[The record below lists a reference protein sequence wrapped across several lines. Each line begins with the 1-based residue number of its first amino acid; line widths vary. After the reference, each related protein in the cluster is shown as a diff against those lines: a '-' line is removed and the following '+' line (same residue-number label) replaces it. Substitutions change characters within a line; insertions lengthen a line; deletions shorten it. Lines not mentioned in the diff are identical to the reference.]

1 MLKALTENSTPWL
14 KVGLQNLWG
23 RIAFETLLL
32 GALACGPIVSAKIS
46 QYAIDEVVM
55 ARNMRNLRTLL
66 CMCGGFV
73 AVVLV
78 LKYAAAWIS
87 AMTRQQFAL
96 GERNRLWSKWVD
108 GASQEVYQ
116 SGEVANRLLGDVY
129 TVGDI
134 AITYVSTSIVSM
146 IMLAAC
152 LVVLFRGNLMLAWI
166 AVSFIPG
173 LLVHYF
179 IFGKRISRVAREV
192 RTSIDCLV
200 SFIVGRWSQLDDIR
214 TLRGQDCERR
224 MFAEAANIQFAAG
237 VKSLFVQ
244 NMSSGIAETL
254 VVAWSLFLFAVGAF
268 LILQNEL
275 TLGELISVQMIS
287 GQLVGPVQRLLN
299 MNLSLNVAQVAR
311 GRLAEIENTCANIA
325 TAESVGLSRPVE
337 FELRDVTCHATELG
351 RRDRRIGISVPVIGR
366 QFLIGC
372 NGSGKSSVCR
382 ILAGLRYPVEG
393 RFVVNGNS
401 VGRCDQKSIADH
413 VLLLTHKPYFFSGT
427 IRDNLKYGID
437 VEKSDSELLDAL
449 RRVRLESWISA
460 LNGGL
465 NYRLEDG
472 GQNLSQGQRQ
482 RLNCARALL
491 RNHGVVILDEA
502 LSGVEKNDRAAIMDE
517 LEQGR
522 CLIVTQISTSQTVEV
537 AAL

>member
-192 RTSIDCLV
+192 RTSIDCR
-200 SFIVGRWSQLDDIR
+200 FYCWS
-214 TLRGQDCERR
+214 
-224 MFAEAANIQFAAG
+224 
-237 VKSLFVQ
+237 
-244 NMSSGIAETL
+244 
-254 VVAWSLFLFAVGAF
+254 
-268 LILQNEL
+268 
-275 TLGELISVQMIS
+275 
-287 GQLVGPVQRLLN
+287 
-299 MNLSLNVAQVAR
+299 
-311 GRLAEIENTCANIA
+311 
-325 TAESVGLSRPVE
+325 VE
-337 FELRDVTCHATELG
+337 P
-351 RRDRRIGISVPVIGR
+351 IG
-366 QFLIGC
+366 
-372 NGSGKSSVCR
+372 
-382 ILAGLRYPVEG
+382 
-393 RFVVNGNS
+393 
-401 VGRCDQKSIADH
+401 
-413 VLLLTHKPYFFSGT
+413 
-427 IRDNLKYGID
+427 
-437 VEKSDSELLDAL
+437 
-449 RRVRLESWISA
+449 
-460 LNGGL
+460 
-465 NYRLEDG
+465 
-472 GQNLSQGQRQ
+472 
-482 RLNCARALL
+482 
-491 RNHGVVILDEA
+491 
-502 LSGVEKNDRAAIMDE
+502 
-517 LEQGR
+517 
-522 CLIVTQISTSQTVEV
+522 
-537 AAL
+537 